1 MVAHHSS
8 RSMPVKGMK
17 VLFCGS
23 MLRRLKTRQARAKA
37 GLGLGPYSILEDTT
51 NQLPMISLLSLR
63 QMALQSRARVACGV
77 SRCLFQRSAIPQQPG
92 NDLINHLTRTFSTRS
107 AVRPSI
113 RIPHISAST
122 LVPHITINQAGSLQI
137 LDLLPKISVHPALAG
152 IQVRNGPR
160 DTYDPSHRVRKRR
173 HGFLSRLRT
182 RNGRKLLKRRRAK
195 GRTSLSH

>member
-1 MVAHHSS
+1 
-8 RSMPVKGMK
+8 
-17 VLFCGS
+17 
-23 MLRRLKTRQARAKA
+23 
-37 GLGLGPYSILEDTT
+37 
-51 NQLPMISLLSLR
+51 MISFLSFSLR
-63 QMALQSRARVACGV
+63 QMALQNRARVACGV
-77 SRCLFQRSAIPQQPG
+77 SRYLFQRSAIAQQPG
-92 NDLINHLTRTFSTRS
+92 NDLINHLTRTFTTRS

-122 LVPHITINQAGSLQI
+122 MVPHITINQPGSSQI

-152 IQVRNGPR
+152 TQVRNGPR

-195 GRTSLSH
+195 GRTTLSH